1 MTSPIASSPGHG
13 ASGDALVGTVLDDR
27 YLITH
32 LLGRGGMAV
41 VYRADDQVLGRVVA
55 IKVFQASL
63 GSERD
68 LRREI
73 SEIQTLAS
81 LNHHALVTLFDA
93 RIVDNPSSEYA
104 YLVMEYV
111 EGSTLRARLDGGA
124 LLPGSV
130 AVMGRDLAEALHVV
144 HERGIVHRDVK
155 PDNVLLSPS
164 PTPDRE
170 FRAKLADFGIAMLTD
185 STTRLTQD
193 GAVLGTAAYLS
204 PEQARGLAP
213 ASPSDVYSLGLV
225 LLECLT
231 GAKSFPGPLMES
243 ITAKL
248 SADPEIP
255 GDFGYQWKSILTA
268 MTARDPQSRPSAW
281 GVAEALRPLEPT
293 LFVSPTIGTP
303 GLDATEAVGATE
315 VVELTST
322 GDNTQEYE
330 PTKVMPSFTSVAV
343 APTQPVDQMRAT
355 TDATAGS
362 AGSVRSQRASVEDR
376 SPSENG
382 RPRTKRRWLLLAGLL
397 LVVIIIAAIW
407 VALVLNSRHT
417 GTSAPS
423 LPAVS
428 GTLGD
433 HLKQLLKT
441 VTP

>member
-1 MTSPIASSPGHG
+1 SSRIASSPGRG
-13 ASGDALVGTVLDDR
+13 APGEALVGTVLDDR
-27 YLITH
+27 YLITS
-32 LLGRGGMAV
+32 LLGQGGMAI

-55 IKVFQASL
+55 VKIFQSSL

-73 SEIQTLAS
+73 SEIRTLAS

-93 RIVDNPSSEYA
+93 RIADNPSSEYA

-130 AVMGRDLAEALHVV
+130 AEMGRDLAEALHVV

-164 PTPDRE
+164 PTPNRE

-185 STTRLTQD
+185 STRLTQD
-193 GAVLGTAAYLS
+193 GTVVGTAAYLS
-204 PEQARGLAP
+204 PEQARGLPP
-213 ASPSDVYSLGLV
+213 ASSSDIYSLGLV

-231 GAKSFPGPLMES
+231 GEKSFPGPLLES
-243 ITAKL
+243 MAAKL
-248 SADPEIP
+248 STDPNIP

-268 MTARDPQSRPSAW
+268 MTARDPELRPSAW
-281 GVAEALRPLEPT
+281 GVAEALLALDPT
-293 LFVSPTIGTP
+293 LSGSLTIQTDGT
-303 GLDATEAVGATE
+303 VATE
-315 VVELTST
+315 VLDAALGEPTSGVEST
-322 GDNTQEYE
+322 QAYE
-330 PTKVMPSFTSVAV
+330 PTKVMPSVAS
-343 APTQPVDQMRAT
+343 AEAEPTQPVASSQTVESSGAGDAAELRAK
-355 TDATAGS
+355 
-362 AGSVRSQRASVEDR
+362 
-376 SPSENG
+376 NG
-382 RPRTKRRWLLLAGLL
+382 YRWTKRRWLILVALV
-397 LVVIIIAAIW
+397 LVVIVVAAIW
-407 VALVLNSRHT
+407 VAVALNSRQT
-417 GTSAPS
+417 GASAPS
-423 LPAVS
+423 LPSVG

>member
-1 MTSPIASSPGHG
+1 MTSRIAQSPGPG
-13 ASGDALVGTVLDDR
+13 ASNDALVGTVLDSR

-55 IKVFQASL
+55 VKVFQASL

-93 RIVDNPSSEYA
+93 RIADNASSEHA

-111 EGSTLRARLDGGA
+111 EGPTLRERLDGGA

-170 FRAKLADFGIAMLTD
+170 FRAKLADFGIAMLTG
-185 STTRLTQD
+185 STSRLTQD
-193 GAVLGTAAYLS
+193 GTVLGTAAYLS

-213 ASPSDVYSLGLV
+213 ASPSDIYSLGLV

-231 GAKSFPGPLMES
+231 GAKSFPGPLLES

-268 MTARDPQSRPSAW
+268 MTARDPESRPSAW
-281 GVAEALRPLEPT
+281 SVAEALRPLDPT
-293 LFVSPTIGTP
+293 FFGEREIGTP
-303 GLDATEAVGATE
+303 GVEAADDT
-315 VVELTST
+315 VVIEPTSAGDNT
-322 GDNTQEYE
+322 QEDNTQEYE
-330 PTKVMPSFTSVAV
+330 PTKVMPSFTSVAG
-343 APTQPVDQMRAT
+343 APTQPVDESSLSAT
-355 TDATAGS
+355 TDATKT
-362 AGSVRSQRASVEDR
+362 
-376 SPSENG
+376 G
-382 RPRTKRRWLLLAGLL
+382 RRPMKRRWLLIASLL
-397 LVVIIIAAIW
+397 LVVIIVAAIW
-407 VALVLNSRHT
+407 VALALKSRQT
-417 GTSAPS
+417 GISAPS